1 MTGAGSTIGTGEG
14 ARRVSDREHVSWDVV
29 FDGVIPD
36 LAIADD
42 PAIRATPAVVRRL
55 VLHLGRAADALAGR
69 IHVGGPVVINA
80 DVLVIDGP
88 VVVDTNRL
96 IIHARRIEVGAEASI
111 TVNPPAAPAE
121 TPVEGLVDTTVEVT
135 VGQWVGDSLDT
146 TVAGFT
152 HRLDETLAMTS
163 ATIACRA
170 NGSIQVIE
178 EPAALPG
185 DPAMG
190 LLQLD
195 AAKRLAHRPDLDD
208 DYAIELAIDIVRWVA
223 ATSPDR
229 LLADDARAYA
239 ALVATPKG
247 RRHHV
252 PIVHLDGY
260 LALAESAARSL
271 GQVELHVGQVV
282 GEVKEVG
289 VRRQA
294 AEDLLSRY
302 QSEKEFSD
310 RLLGQSYQQTSD
322 AADALETAR
331 QLLTDRGGEV
341 EAAEAVFRQGVE
353 DKQDELEAEA
363 AWSIVGAIVGVGVG
377 VAAVCLTAGAA
388 APAAAG
394 TAVAA
399 TQVAKAGA
407 ETAAKMQRLIELIK
421 KIADLLD
428 AIQKIMAYFAL
439 LAEMF
444 SDIAEGRDARARA
457 EAAGEGLPEPPSDAD
472 LMSAAD
478 WEEFEVT
485 LEAAFEPALAFEI
498 DGATAYLG
506 ALKKLAI
513 RGRDYTAKRDE
524 LDSSQRMLQQHLW
537 QTLRDE
543 EIIES
548 VRRSIAEI
556 DDERGP
562 GLVLLGA
569 GSRLRDRLKYRL
581 IGAIL
586 GLADAYR
593 YEALDE
599 PGFRPAITDTGL
611 ELLEDVTAARDALL
625 QAKTERGAVGSW
637 NDRVPVSGGA
647 LDSLRRDASA
657 GWAVNL
663 GSFPGFERV
672 RIDGI
677 EVWLGGDLG
686 VDRVH
691 VAVTNS
697 GDYVDRSRG
706 EVFEFSTRPL
716 RRVFAYEFR
725 SAGPEADPW
734 GRAVGVISRA
744 DDAEGDFFQPSAFTT
759 WRIELPTRLNP
770 GLRLD
775 AITDLEV
782 RFKGT
787 ALPDLVGST
796 AGMAERALG
805 SGLGL
810 GLAGSDTDF
819 EKLAESLDADQG
831 DVVEISSDHDLLS
844 GVTEL

>member
-1 MTGAGSTIGTGEG
+1 
-14 ARRVSDREHVSWDVV
+14 VSDWEHLSWDVV
-29 FDGVIPD
+29 FDGAIPD

-55 VLHLGRAADALAGR
+55 VLHLDRAAEALAGR
-69 IHVGGPVVINA
+69 LDVGGPVELNA

-88 VVVDTNRL
+88 VTFETDRL
-96 IIHARRIEVGAEASI
+96 AIHARRIEVGPEASF
-111 TVNPPAAPAE
+111 TVNRPAAPSEAPPE
-121 TPVEGLVDTTVEVT
+121 TPLGAPPGSVVEVT
-135 VGQWVGDSLDT
+135 VGQWVGDPIDL
-146 TVAGFT
+146 TVVGFT
-152 HRLDETLAMTS
+152 HRLDENLVMASVTVG
-163 ATIACRA
+163 RQA
-170 NGSIQVIE
+170 NGSVQVIE
-178 EPAALPG
+178 DPGPRPA

-190 LLQLD
+190 LLEFD

-208 DYAIELAIDIVRWVA
+208 DHAVELAIDIVGWVA

-239 ALVATPKG
+239 ALVATPQG

-260 LALAESAARSL
+260 LALAESTAQAL

-282 GEVKEVG
+282 EEVTD
-289 VRRQA
+289 VRSRRRA
-294 AEDLLSRY
+294 AEALLRRY
-302 QSEKEFSD
+302 QSEKELSD
-310 RLLGQSYQQTSD
+310 RLLDRSYQETRE
-322 AADALETAR
+322 AADALEAAR

-341 EAAEAVFRQGVE
+341 EAAEAIFKRGVE
-353 DKQDELEAEA
+353 DKQSELEAKA

-407 ETAAKMQRLIELIK
+407 ETASKMQRLIELIK

-439 LAEMF
+439 LTDMF
-444 SDIAEGRDARARA
+444 DDIAEGRDARARA
-457 EAAGEGLPEPPSDAD
+457 EAAGEGLPDPPSDAD

-485 LEAAFEPALAFEI
+485 LEAAFEPALDFEI
-498 DGATAYLG
+498 DGAMAYLG

-524 LDSSQRMLQQHLW
+524 LDRSQRLLQQHLW
-537 QTLRDE
+537 QTLRDD

-548 VRRSIAEI
+548 VRDSIAQI

-562 GLVLLGA
+562 GIVLLGA

-599 PGFRPAITDTGL
+599 PGFRPTISDTGL

-625 QAKTERGAVGSW
+625 RAKTERGAVGSW
-637 NDRVPVSGGA
+637 NDRVPVSDGA
-647 LDSLRRDASA
+647 LASLRRDGSA

-691 VAVTNS
+691 VAITNS

-706 EVFEFSTRPL
+706 EVFEFTTRPL
-716 RRVFAYEFR
+716 RRVFAYEYR
-725 SAGPEADPW
+725 SAGADADPW
-734 GRAVGVISRA
+734 GRDVGVISRA
-744 DDAEGDFFQPSAFTT
+744 DDAEGEFFQPSAFTT
-759 WRIELPTRLNP
+759 WRIELPARLNP
-770 GLRLD
+770 DLRLD
-775 AITDLEV
+775 TITDLEV
-782 RFKGT
+782 RFIGT
-787 ALPDLVGST
+787 ALPDLFAST
-796 AGMAERALG
+796 AGLVEGSLG
-805 SGLGL
+805 PGLGL
-810 GLAGSDTDF
+810 GLAGPGTALD
-819 EKLAESLDADQG
+819 ELAEALDADHG
-831 DVVEISSDHDLLS
+831 DIVEIGSDHDLLS